1 MKLGQQIN
9 KNCNIYFPRSLYSL
23 FLILSKKNSKDDNF
37 VIINNFNKQKIPKN
51 IILLLKKKKF
61 KIILVNKNYSYSSV
75 FNKEKNLKQNFY
87 FIRYIK
93 NLNNI
98 SNKILKTK
106 YNELS
111 EIKFENYY
119 KINIYYSS
127 DIYYFS
133 NLYKNFNNINFYFL
147 EHGTGNFL
155 SYVYENYVY
164 KNSYK
169 FFIKRFIYLF
179 FFKMKKISI
188 PDKIFYFGIS
198 GNVFNLKKLNND
210 YDINFLNLDYKEGF
224 NELYNFYLKKLSNIK
239 KKKLEYLYLQLPHA
253 YDFIAYT
260 KFIGVILKKISKKK
274 NSIVLVKLKST
285 HSSKNNIYN
294 RYLLKILK
302 KSNIE
307 ICLLGEKF
315 KYIPAEV
322 IIKFFNVKEIYSAT
336 STILFSSSYFYN
348 KHIKINAFF
357 SNSVRKKYGH
367 FIELKPFSNE
377 LIKNKYKRK
386 DFIMEYF

>member
-1 MKLGQQIN
+1 MKLVHRTN
-9 KNCNIYFPRSLYSL
+9 KNCNIYFPRSLFSL
-23 FLILSKKNSKDDNF
+23 FLILSKKNFKDDNF

-51 IILLLKKKKF
+51 IILLLKKKNF
-61 KIILVNKNYSYSSV
+61 KIIIVNKNYSYSSV
-75 FNKEKNLKQNFY
+75 FSKKILNKNFNFFKY
-87 FIRYIK
+87 FK

-106 YNELS
+106 YNELR

-119 KINIYYSS
+119 NINIYYSS
-127 DIYYFS
+127 NIYYFS
-133 NLYKNFNNINFYFL
+133 NLYQNFNNINFYFL

-155 SYVYENYVY
+155 SYVHENYVY

-179 FFKMKKISI
+179 FFKMKKIST

-253 YDFIAYT
+253 YDFKAYK
-260 KFIGVILKKISKKK
+260 KFVNIILKKISKKK
-274 NSIVLVKLKST
+274 ILLYWLNLNPLTQAKTICII
-285 HSSKNNIYN
+285 NI
-294 RYLLKILK
+294 
-302 KSNIE
+302 
-307 ICLLGEKF
+307 
-315 KYIPAEV
+315 
-322 IIKFFNVKEIYSAT
+322 
-336 STILFSSSYFYN
+336 
-348 KHIKINAFF
+348 
-357 SNSVRKKYGH
+357 
-367 FIELKPFSNE
+367 
-377 LIKNKYKRK
+377 
-386 DFIMEYF
+386 

>member
-37 VIINNFNKQKIPKN
+37 VIINNFNKQKIHKN

-224 NELYNFYLKKLSNIK
+224 NELYNFYLKKLSNI
-239 KKKLEYLYLQLPHA
+239 
-253 YDFIAYT
+253 
-260 KFIGVILKKISKKK
+260 
-274 NSIVLVKLKST
+274 
-285 HSSKNNIYN
+285 
-294 RYLLKILK
+294 
-302 KSNIE
+302 
-307 ICLLGEKF
+307 
-315 KYIPAEV
+315 
-322 IIKFFNVKEIYSAT
+322 
-336 STILFSSSYFYN
+336 
-348 KHIKINAFF
+348 
-357 SNSVRKKYGH
+357 
-367 FIELKPFSNE
+367 
-377 LIKNKYKRK
+377 
-386 DFIMEYF
+386 